1 MSPRLSS
8 VDAEGTEQKV
18 QSKENEIKQGGNVG
32 ADTVTVA
39 RTAGAGAAIGGL
51 ADRSWEG
58 AGIGA
63 GNGSGVGLA
72 KGLPPRGKEGGVGRG
87 RAIGVGV
94 HARGNGGW

>member
-39 RTAGAGAAIGGL
+39 RTAGAGAAIGGI
-51 ADRSWEG
+51 ADPSWEGGGVG
-58 AGIGA
+58 AGIG
-63 GNGSGVGLA
+63 GGGGLGKGVLTG
-72 KGLPPRGKEGGVGRG
+72 GKEGGVAPGLDVRVGFG
-87 RAIGVGV
+87 RAGTAV
-94 HARGNGGW
+94 W